1 MTVDATTLEK
11 FRRSLLLG
19 TGKQSAPDGILAT
32 LSLAAMLGKF
42 ERAPLP
48 KTEELPGLML
58 LPARYPGIQSRKA
71 LDRLLSGPD
80 AKVTDMM
87 ASAVPG
93 VLQRIGLELHPF
105 DFARLED
112 FIVRYSEQLSP
123 AAREW
128 LRIIR
133 PEREGPDEPYLDGPV
148 TEEHLAMASKGQR
161 IAFLRDMRARDP
173 EHARTLIVSM
183 MTAEPADMRFRLLQ
197 VIAHKPT
204 VQDQSFLE
212 SLLKDRAPTVKEL
225 AQSLLG
231 RIPGSENFALSM
243 ARLKEDLHVV
253 TEGILRRRK
262 IFVYNGLEPKPKQSR
277 FDDKLAGLSLADI
290 AGAFGEE
297 KSSIIAIAMQSD
309 KLLDLQ
315 LTLIGKAIDDGDY
328 ALVTAACEQLN
339 SHDGVLL
346 NALIDDSYAKRKEI
360 DGNEILG
367 LCFTPSKWKQLPNAI
382 DLANAAARIP
392 RTLPEPIARDLIQ
405 HPHWTML
412 EDLPRK
418 ATLEAIAHLIPV
430 SSSADFIQM
439 AESHAPRVVLYHR
452 FIQSLS

>member
-1 MTVDATTLEK
+1 MTFDATILEK
-11 FRRSLLLG
+11 FRRSVLLG
-19 TGKQSAPDGILAT
+19 TSKQLDSVGMLVT
-32 LSLAAMLGKF
+32 LSLAAMHGKF
-42 ERAPLP
+42 ERVPLP
-48 KTEELPGLML
+48 KTAELPGLTL
-58 LPARYPGIQSRKA
+58 QPARYPGIQSRKT
-71 LDRLLSGPD
+71 LERLLSGPD

-87 ASAVPG
+87 TSAVPG
-93 VLQRIGLELHPF
+93 VLQRFGLELHPF

-112 FIVRYSEQLSP
+112 FIARYSEQLSP

-128 LRIIR
+128 LRICR

-148 TEEHLAMASKGQR
+148 IEEHLAMASKGQR
-161 IAFLRDMRARDP
+161 IGFLRDLRARDP

-204 VQDQSFLE
+204 AQDQTFLE

-231 RIPGSENFALSM
+231 RIPGSENFALSI

-262 IFVYNGLEPKPKQSR
+262 VFVYKGLDPKPNQSR
-277 FDDKLAGLSLADI
+277 FDDKLAGLSLTDI

-315 LTLIGKAIDDGDY
+315 LILIRKAIDDGDY
-328 ALVTAACEQLN
+328 ALVTTACEQLN

-346 NALIDDSYAKRKEI
+346 NALIDDSYAKRTEI
-360 DGNEILG
+360 DGNQILG
-367 LCFTPSKWKQLPNAI
+367 LCFTPGKWSQLPSVI
-382 DLANAAARIP
+382 DLANTAARIP
-392 RTLPEPIARDLIQ
+392 LPLPEPTARELIR
-405 HPHWTML
+405 HPYWNML

-418 ATLEAIAHLIPV
+418 AMLETIAHLIPA
-430 SSSADFIQM
+430 SLSADFIQM